1 MKLFIINKPEFE
13 ETFDCLDSKSFSSKL
28 IHSDAYSQLM
38 KSIEINHSIPL
49 ILTPSYDE
57 NGIALFNFLSKKGD
71 IYFYQFTGT
80 DK

>member
-1 MKLFIINKPEFE
+1 MKLFIINKQEFE
-13 ETFDCLDSKSFSSKL
+13 ETFDCLDSKTYSSKL

-49 ILTPSYDE
+49 LLSPAYDE
-57 NGIALFNFLSKKGD
+57 QGLALFNFLSKKGD

-80 DK
+80 AK

>member
-28 IHSDAYSQLM
+28 IHSEAYSQLM
-38 KSIEINHSIPL
+38 KSIEINNSIPL
-49 ILTPSYDE
+49 LLTPSYDE

-71 IYFYQFTGT
+71 IYFYQFAGT
-80 DK
+80 AK